1 MKSLYVTERSA
12 IGDVAFERLLESLEG
27 ASGLTVELREKGT
40 SDSEALHWA
49 ELARETLGPEVPLFV
64 NRRLDVALA
73 AEADGVHLPADGLP
87 LSRVRSAS
95 PRGLKVG
102 VSTHSVEEAVR
113 AVGEGADLVVVGP
126 IFETPSKH
134 SFGPPLGPDILGEL
148 PPLDRHGSEVFAIG
162 GIDESRL
169 ERVAPFRDRV
179 SGIAA
184 IRLFQEAADPR
195 AVVERISRL

>member
-1 MKSLYVTERSA
+1 MKSLYVTERNA
-12 IGDVAFERLLESLEG
+12 IGDVAFEQLLESLEG
-27 ASGLTVELREKGT
+27 AAGLTVQLREKGT
-40 SDSEALHWA
+40 PDSEALHWA

-64 NRRLDVALA
+64 NRRLDGALA

-95 PRGLKVG
+95 PRGLKMG

-113 AVGEGADLVVVGP
+113 AIGEGADLVVVGP
-126 IFETPSKH
+126 IFESPSKLP
-134 SFGPPLGPDILGEL
+134 FGPPLGPDILGEL
-148 PPLDRHGSEVFAIG
+148 PPLATHGAQVFAIG

-169 ERVAPFRDRV
+169 ERIAPFRDRV

-184 IRLFQEAADPR
+184 IRLFQETADPR
-195 AVVERISRL
+195 AGLERIARL

>member
-40 SDSEALHWA
+40 PDSEALHWA
-49 ELARETLGPEVPLFV
+49 EVACETLGPEVPLFV

-95 PRGLKVG
+95 PRGFKVG

-113 AVGEGADLVVVGP
+113 AIGEGADLVVVGP
-126 IFETPSKH
+126 IFETPSKL
-134 SFGPPLGPDILGEL
+134 SFGRPLGRGILGEL

-169 ERVAPFRDRV
+169 EGIALLRDRV

-184 IRLFQEAADPR
+184 IRLFQEAVDPR
-195 AVVERISRL
+195 AVVEKIARL